1 MEKIIIRIAFGGA
14 VLNTLICLAWLVR
27 ILTVMN

>member
-1 MEKIIIRIAFGGA
+1 MDKIIIRIAFGGA
-14 VLNTLICLAWLVR
+14 AINTLICLVWLVR